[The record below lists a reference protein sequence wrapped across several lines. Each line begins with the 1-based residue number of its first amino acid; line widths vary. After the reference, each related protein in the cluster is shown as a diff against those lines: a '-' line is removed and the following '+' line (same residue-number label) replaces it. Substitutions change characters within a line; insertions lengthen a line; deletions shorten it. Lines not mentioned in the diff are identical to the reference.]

1 MKKIPLRL
9 LKTTEG
15 DYIASSSESVG
26 FFALGD
32 TRAEAL
38 QNARD
43 GLSMLL
49 NLGGDFAF
57 DIEEVL
63 EKPADKNRTPED

>member
-9 LKTTEG
+9 LKTSEG
-15 DYIASSSESVG
+15 DYIASSSESLG

-57 DIEEVL
+57 DIEDVQEV
-63 EKPADKNRTPED
+63 PPGKNQTPED

>member
-15 DYIASSSESVG
+15 DYIASSSESLG

-43 GLSMLL
+43 GLSMML

-57 DIEEVL
+57 DIEEVQ
-63 EKPADKNRTPED
+63 EEPSDKNRTPED